1 MLKWFRS
8 CLCLFTDVAQK
19 ELRGC
24 EQDDMIV
31 LAIRQVSPHMK
42 KNDRAILQDRVRTLV
57 LRHALEAALQRL
69 ADLSGACAEEE
80 LLRLE
85 HSIVLATRRVG
96 EIPGNVQLAAL
107 VAVEDAVAAIRT
119 AFDTVHGRIEAAPA
133 VNPAAPTA
141 LAA

>member
-8 CLCLFTDVAQK
+8 CLCLFTNVAEK
-19 ELRGC
+19 KLHGC
-24 EQDDMIV
+24 GQDDMIV

-42 KNDRAILQDRVRTLV
+42 PNDRAILQDRVRTLV

-69 ADLSGACAEEE
+69 ADLSGARAEEE

-119 AFDTVHGRIEAAPA
+119 AFDTVHGRIEATPA

>member
-1 MLKWFRS
+1 
-8 CLCLFTDVAQK
+8 
-19 ELRGC
+19 
-24 EQDDMIV
+24 
-31 LAIRQVSPHMK
+31 MK
-42 KNDRAILQDRVRTLV
+42 QNDRAILQDRVRTLV

-69 ADLSGACAEEE
+69 AHLSGVSAEEE

-107 VAVEDAVAAIRT
+107 VAVEEAVAAIRT
-119 AFDTVHGRIEAAPA
+119 AFDTVHGQIEAAPA